1 MGKSAGDEVDMRC
14 ATFVLLKRGKKSFKT
29 LSNLFFFFFPGP
41 LYRDIWER
49 DVYKEFWGV
58 FEEMA
63 ICWSGISN
71 RAAGWHAHDRLT
83 VKVLLLCRH

>member
-14 ATFVLLKRGKKSFKT
+14 ATFVLLKGGEKSFKT
-29 LSNLFFFFFPGP
+29 LSNLFFPGP

-49 DVYKEFWGV
+49 DVYKELWGV
-58 FEEMA
+58 SEEMA